1 MATEN
6 TTTSVNSSTTIII
19 QEANVGKKIDYEIN
33 GNIISFNGGEL
44 ALDLSKRQLDMA
56 NTTAISSDY
65 YNLLAVGISKRRV
78 ATIDIPARTYKR
90 VPVENGAGGMKV
102 YTRVANPFDISKC
115 VLTLWS
121 VQ

>member
-90 VPVENGAGGMKV
+90 VPVENGSSGMKV

>member
-1 MATEN
+1 ML
-6 TTTSVNSSTTIII
+6 V
-19 QEANVGKKIDYEIN
+19 KKIDYEIN

-90 VPVENGAGGMKV
+90 VPVENGASGMKV